1 MRTFCIILLLTYIAR
16 ALVIEGSTREIVEHT
31 KANFG
36 LDYGNTSR
44 ILFRSLD
51 VAITGELAVADPFN
65 ACNPL
70 MVNLTGKIGLAIRD
84 QSSKNCSFVD
94 KILHV

>member
-1 MRTFCIILLLTYIAR
+1 M
-16 ALVIEGSTREIVEHT
+16 EHT

-36 LDYGNTSR
+36 LDYGNSSN
-44 ILFRSLD
+44 ILFRLLG
-51 VAITGELAVADPFN
+51 VAITGELVVADPFN

>member
-1 MRTFCIILLLTYIAR
+1 MHVLSIIFLLACIAKAI
-16 ALVIEGSTREIVEHT
+16 VIEGSTQEIVEHT

-44 ILFRSLD
+44 ILFFLLD
-51 VAITGELAVADPFN
+51 IAITGELAIANPFN

-70 MVNLTGKIGLAIRD
+70 MVNMTGKIGIAIRD
-84 QSSKNCSFVD
+84 QSNKSCSFVD